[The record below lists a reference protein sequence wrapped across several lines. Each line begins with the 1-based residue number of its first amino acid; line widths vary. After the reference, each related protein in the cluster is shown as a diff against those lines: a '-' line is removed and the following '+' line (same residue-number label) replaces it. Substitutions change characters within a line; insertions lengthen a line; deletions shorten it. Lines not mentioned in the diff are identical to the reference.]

1 MPGTL
6 EHIYSI
12 LIDRILSHSSDLSRN
27 RNMTSAQYKPMTRL
41 KENEN
46 IVIKKADNSSSIVI
60 QNKIDYTKE
69 GLRQLGDTKFYKK
82 IAKDITLENKKKV
95 QELVDELFLHKEISE
110 KCYKFLSRG
119 GTRTSVFYMLPK
131 IHQNVLPPP
140 GRPTVSS
147 VNCPTEKISM
157 MLDRYSSF

>member
-119 GTRTSVFYMLPK
+119 GALEHQYFTCYLKYIRMFYH
-131 IHQNVLPPP
+131 HQEDLLSP
-140 GRPTVSS
+140 VSI
-147 VNCPTEKISM
+147 VQQKKF
-157 MLDRYSSF
+157 L